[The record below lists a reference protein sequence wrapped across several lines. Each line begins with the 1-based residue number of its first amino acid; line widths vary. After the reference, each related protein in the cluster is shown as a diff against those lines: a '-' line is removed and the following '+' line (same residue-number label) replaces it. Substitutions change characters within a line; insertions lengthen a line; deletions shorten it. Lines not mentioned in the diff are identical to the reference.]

1 MSEEIVQ
8 PKDAAAVIMLRN
20 PDDPEVYWVKRSLSL
35 KFMGGFHAFPGGQ
48 RDANDSEIPVENCDD
63 PVEAAMMVCGVREIF
78 EETGILIARGVEN
91 LSQKNLTDLR
101 EELESGRV
109 KFSEV
114 FLREKLSIDAN
125 LLVVAP
131 RWVTPPPAPKRFDTR
146 FFVAW
151 VPHCKDGLQ
160 IASVIP
166 GELESGEWNRPI
178 EAINKWR
185 DGEVILPSPVLS
197 PLVEMEKG
205 IEGFVERLHQFSH
218 EGFERKCV
226 EFRYGYKMVPLRTP
240 TLPPATHTNCFVVGG
255 DEVVIIDPGSP
266 YPEEQQKLD
275 DLLIKLQE
283 TGVSLREIIITH
295 LHPDHILGVNH
306 LAEKFNIP
314 VAAHRLTAEEINSEI
329 KVDRYIEDNDIIHL
343 RGVRDVKLQALWTP
357 GHARGHLSFY
367 EERTGT
373 LITGDC
379 VVGIGTVV
387 IAPPEGNMSDY
398 LSSLQRYLELP
409 KLNAL
414 LPAHGPVVAD
424 ARGKIEEYILHRGT
438 REKMIL
444 ELLATEPRTIPNIV
458 KIVYKGVPESLH
470 KLAAL
475 SVQAHLDK
483 LMLEEK
489 VQQNGEEFLVSVQY
503 EER

>member
-20 PDDPEVYWVKRSLSL
+20 PDDPEVYWIKRSKNL

-48 RDANDSEIPVENCDD
+48 RDANDSEISVANCDD
-63 PVEAAMMVCGVREIF
+63 SNEAAMMVCAVREIF
-78 EETGILIARGVEN
+78 EETGIMLARGVEN
-91 LSQKNLTDLR
+91 LSLLR
-101 EELESGRV
+101 LEELRAELELGQT
-109 KFSEV
+109 KFSEI
-114 FLREKLSIDAN
+114 FAREKLSLDAN
-125 LLVVAP
+125 DMQAAP
-131 RWVTPPPAPKRFDTR
+131 RWVTPIPAPKRFDTR

-151 VPHCKDGLQ
+151 VPPCKDGLQ
-160 IASVIP
+160 IASVIA
-166 GELESGEWNRPI
+166 GELESGEWNRPS
-178 EAINKWR
+178 EAVKKWR
-185 DGEVILPSPVLS
+185 DGQVILPSPVLS
-197 PLVEMEKG
+197 PLLEMEKG
-205 IEGFVERLHQFSH
+205 IDGFIERLHEFSH
-218 EGFERKCV
+218 EGLERKCV
-226 EFRYGYKMVPLRTP
+226 EFRYGFKMIPLRTP

-266 YPEEQQKLD
+266 YVEEQAKLD
-275 DLLIKLQE
+275 DLLGNLLKS
-283 TGVSLREIIITH
+283 GVRLREIIITH

-306 LAEKFNIP
+306 VAEKFKIP

-329 KVDRYIEDNDIIHL
+329 KVDRFIEDNEIIFL

-367 EERTGT
+367 EESTGT
-373 LITGDC
+373 LLTGDC

-398 LSSLQRYLELP
+398 LQSLQRYLALQN
-409 KLNAL
+409 LSAL
-414 LPAHGPVVAD
+414 LPAHGPVLAD
-424 ARGKIEEYILHRGT
+424 ARGKIEEYILHRAA
-438 REKMIL
+438 REKMIV
-444 ELLATEPRTIPNIV
+444 ELLAKEPLTIPVIV

-483 LMLEEK
+483 LLNEEK
-489 VQQNGEEFLVSVQY
+489 IQQNGEVYRLT
-503 EER
+503 